1 MDFETL
7 LAVTKGFSLVWFF
20 AIFVVVLFRT
30 FNRKN
35 RDKFESYAMS
45 ILDKE

>member
-1 MDFETL
+1 MDFDAL
-7 LAVTKGFSLVWFF
+7 LKMTKSFSLVWFF

-30 FNRKN
+30 YSRKN
-35 RDKFESYAMS
+35 REKLESYATS